1 MGQWCADPGGAR
13 VGQTANRRITRKEGG
28 VAATTLTLP
37 PARYE
42 YGGDE
47 FVFVEIDQ
55 AMSLEANF
63 KAMTIT
69 QALRERNLDGIIDI
83 CPSNASYLIRID
95 PERANPAELVWELRA
110 LEKSATALSAD
121 TVVPTRVVDVPILY
135 DDPWTRETLL
145 RFRDRHQDPEAT
157 DLEYAA
163 RINGFDGVEAL
174 VDALSAAPYIVTML
188 GFVPGLPFCYQMV
201 PRDRQIEVPK
211 YVRPRTDTPERAFGY
226 GGAFAV
232 VYPVR
237 GAGGYQ
243 LFGMA
248 PAPVFDRTQTL
259 PDFADSIVFPRAG
272 DIFRYRAIDQTEFE
286 AVRADV
292 ENGTFRYRI
301 RDFEFRPAE
310 FLADPDAV
318 NNELLEV
325 LYR

>member
-1 MGQWCADPGGAR
+1 MVR
-13 VGQTANRRITRKEGG
+13 TA
-28 VAATTLTLP
+28 LTLP

-42 YGGDE
+42 HGADE
-47 FVFVEIDQ
+47 FVFVEIDE

-69 QALRERNLDGIIDI
+69 NALRERALDGVVDI
-83 CPSNASYLIRID
+83 CPSNASYMVRVD
-95 PERANPAELVWELRA
+95 PDLLHPAELVRELRA
-110 LEKSATALSAD
+110 LEDSATELTSD
-121 TVVPTRVVDVPILY
+121 LVLPTRVVDVPVLY
-135 DDPWTRETLL
+135 DDPWTHETLM
-145 RFRDRHQDPEAT
+145 RFRDRHQDPDAT

-163 RINGFDGVEAL
+163 RINGFSGKEAL
-174 VDALSAAPYIVTML
+174 IDALSGAPYIVTML

-248 PAPVFDRTQTL
+248 PAPVFDGTQTL
-259 PDFADSIVFPRAG
+259 PDFRSSLVFPRPG
-272 DIFRYRAIDQTEFE
+272 DILRYRSIDQAEFDQ
-286 AVRADV
+286 VRGEV
-292 ENGTFRYRI
+292 ETGTFRYRI
-301 RDFEFRPAE
+301 REYDFRPAD
-310 FLADPDAV
+310 FLSDPDGV
-318 NNELLEV
+318 TNELLEV

>member
-1 MGQWCADPGGAR
+1 M
-13 VGQTANRRITRKEGG
+13 
-28 VAATTLTLP
+28 TTTDLRLP

-55 AMSLEANF
+55 AMSLEANL

-69 QALRERNLDGIIDI
+69 TALRERDVPGVLDI
-83 CPSNASYLIRID
+83 CPSNASYLIRLD
-95 PERANPAELVWELRA
+95 PDLLHPAELVKQLRA
-110 LEKSATALSAD
+110 LEESATELTAD
-121 TVVPTRVVDVPILY
+121 QVLPARVVDVPVLY

-163 RINGFDGVEAL
+163 RINGYAGVPQL
-174 VDALSAAPYIVTML
+174 IDALSGAPYLVTML

-201 PRDRQIEVPK
+201 PRERQIEVPK

-226 GGAFAV
+226 GGAFGV

-243 LFGMA
+243 LFGIA
-248 PAPVFDRTQTL
+248 PAPVLDVSQTL
-259 PDFADSIVFPRAG
+259 PDFRERSVFPRAG
-272 DIFRYRAIDQTEFE
+272 DIFRYRAIDQAEFDQ
-286 AVRADV
+286 VRAEV
-292 ENGTFRYRI
+292 EAGTFGYRI
-301 RDFEFRPAE
+301 REFAFSPAE
-310 FLADPDAV
+310 FLADPDSV
-318 NNELLEV
+318 NSELLEV

>member
-1 MGQWCADPGGAR
+1 MAR
-13 VGQTANRRITRKEGG
+13 TA
-28 VAATTLTLP
+28 LTLP

-42 YGGDE
+42 YGADE

-69 QALRERNLDGIIDI
+69 TALREKELEGVVDV
-83 CPSNASYLIRID
+83 CPSNASYLIRVD
-95 PERANPAELVWELRA
+95 PEILHPSELVKELRT
-110 LEKSATALSAD
+110 LEAAASELTPEQELH
-121 TVVPTRVVDVPILY
+121 TRVIDMPVLY
-135 DDPWTRETLL
+135 DDPWTRETLM
-145 RFRDRHQDPEAT
+145 RFRDRHQDPGAT

-163 RINGFDGVEAL
+163 RVNGFSSTAPLIEAL
-174 VDALSAAPYIVTML
+174 SGAPYIVTML

-201 PRDRQIEVPK
+201 PQERQIEVPK

-237 GAGGYQ
+237 GSGGYQ

-248 PAPVFDRTQTL
+248 PAPVFDADQAL
-259 PDFADSIVFPRAG
+259 PDFGSGVAFPRPG
-272 DIFRYRAIDQTEFE
+272 DIIRYRAIDQAEFDQ
-286 AVRADV
+286 VRGEV
-292 ENGTFRYRI
+292 ERGTFRYLT
-301 RDFEFRPAE
+301 RDYTFRPAD
-310 FLADPDAV
+310 FLTDPDAV
-318 NNELLEV
+318 TSELLEV

>member
-1 MGQWCADPGGAR
+1 M
-13 VGQTANRRITRKEGG
+13 
-28 VAATTLTLP
+28 AATTLTLP
-37 PARYE
+37 PARYS

-63 KAMTIT
+63 KAMAIT
-69 QALRERNLDGIIDI
+69 AALRERRIDGVIDI
-83 CPSNASYLIRID
+83 CPSNASYMIRLD
-95 PERANPAELVWELRA
+95 PERLHPAELVRELRA
-110 LEKSATALSAD
+110 LEASATELDAGTVLS
-121 TVVPTRVVDVPILY
+121 TRVVDVPVLY

-145 RFRDRHQDPEAT
+145 RFRDRHQDPDAT

-163 RINGFDGVEAL
+163 RINGLDGVPELVEAL
-174 VDALSAAPYIVTML
+174 SGAPYIVTML

-201 PRDRQIEVPK
+201 PRQRQIEVPK

-248 PAPVFDRTQTL
+248 PAPVFDLSQTL
-259 PDFADSIVFPRAG
+259 PDFAESIVFPQAG
-272 DIFRYRAIDQTEFE
+272 DIFRYRAIDRAEFDQ
-286 AVRADV
+286 VRAQV
-292 ENGTFRYRI
+292 ETKTFRYRI
-301 RDFEFRPAE
+301 REFEFRPGD

-318 NNELLEV
+318 NSELLEV

>member
-1 MGQWCADPGGAR
+1 MTPTELVMPA
-13 VGQTANRRITRKEGG
+13 
-28 VAATTLTLP
+28 
-37 PARYE
+37 ARYE
-42 YGGDE
+42 FGGDE

-69 QALRERNLDGIIDI
+69 AALRERAVDGVIDI
-83 CPSNASYLIRID
+83 CPSNASYMIRVD
-95 PERANPAELVWELRA
+95 PDVVHPAELVELLRS
-110 LEKSATALSAD
+110 LERSAARLSAD
-121 TVVPTRVVDVPILY
+121 LVLPTRVIDVPVLY
-135 DDPWTRETLL
+135 DDPWTRETLM

-163 RINGFDGVEAL
+163 RINGYPGVPQL
-174 VDALSAAPYIVTML
+174 IDALSGAPYIVTML

-201 PRDRQIEVPK
+201 PRERQIEVPK

-243 LFGMA
+243 LFGIA
-248 PAPVFDRTQTL
+248 PAPVLDLSQTL
-259 PDFADSIVFPRAG
+259 PDFNEHAVFPKAG
-272 DIFRYRAIDQTEFE
+272 DIIRYRSIDQAEFDQI
-286 AVRADV
+286 RGQV
-292 ENGTFRYRI
+292 ETGEFRYRI
-301 RDFEFRPAE
+301 RQFEFKPGE